1 MKIPSR
7 VAMTKLHYVMF
18 LNKVYNYTCIIFQM
32 PRAYTKVCIVEYD
45 TKQQIVDHQL
55 FETHWD
61 AKAACNA
68 HNTAFFEHL
77 TRNLART
84 QFGVCDA
91 QQLKNVFNTLHSTQ
105 MSKSSKLPTPMYER
119 IQLSSHLACRVLSHF
134 QHQINGSLLEV
145 CNGSLTATYNT
156 SPCAH
161 QTNKIDKLSTS
172 EIDTDL
178 PAQCITFTGQDGSVV
193 IINSWSFTNPGIK
206 ALKRASASR
215 GPRQTTQ
222 ITHPFYAQ
230 HFITTNI
237 NKVEQAS
244 KQAKLV
250 SIQSLKYSNNS
261 KHINRNVQKLNTF
274 AIAQSHR
281 DTRIMSKAEHN
292 AMRLACGFTDDAW
305 QHAVLTSSK
314 HCSVWSTTHNN
325 IDARVVSL
333 ILH

>member
-1 MKIPSR
+1 
-7 VAMTKLHYVMF
+7 MF
-18 LNKVYNYTCIIFQM
+18 LNKVYNYTSIIFQM

-55 FETHWD
+55 FETHWET
-61 AKAACNA
+61 KAACNA

-77 TRNLART
+77 IRNLART
-84 QFGVCDA
+84 QFGMCDA

-134 QHQINGSLLEV
+134 QHQSNGSLLEV

-156 SPCAH
+156 SSPVDQTLN
-161 QTNKIDKLSTS
+161 QTNKLEKPSTS
-172 EIDTDL
+172 EIDTNL
-178 PAQCITFTGQDGSVV
+178 PAQCITFTAQDGSVV

-206 ALKRASASR
+206 ALKTASPSGALTR
-215 GPRQTTQ
+215 VTQ
-222 ITHPFYAQ
+222 HTHPFHAQ
-230 HFITTNI
+230 HFITTNLSTL
-237 NKVEQAS
+237 EDAP

-250 SIQSLKYSNNS
+250 PIQSFTHRNTS

-314 HCSVWSTTHNN
+314 HCSVWSTTHKN